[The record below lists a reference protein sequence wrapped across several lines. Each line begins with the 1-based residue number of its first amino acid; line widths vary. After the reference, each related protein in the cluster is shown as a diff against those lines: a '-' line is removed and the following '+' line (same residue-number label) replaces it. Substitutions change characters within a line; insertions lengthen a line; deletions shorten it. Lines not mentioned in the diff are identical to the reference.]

1 MPNNLPCLNARTSL
15 SITLHTDKTLREF
28 VLDAASEGGLHELA
42 RIPFDGNPVNVLAD
56 DERAAILVE
65 DYNTNETTTRGVY
78 LCRQVATGWQRKQV
92 TLTLDKDISIRF
104 WSRLDE
110 THVAIVDDKSGNVL
124 ILEYV

>member
-1 MPNNLPCLNARTSL
+1 MFECAHISL
-15 SITLHTDKTLREF
+15 HHCPHTDKTLREF

-42 RIPFDGNPVNVLAD
+42 RIPFDGRPYNVLAD
-56 DERAAILVE
+56 EERAAILVE

-92 TLTLDKDISIRF
+92 TLTLDEDISIWC

>member
-42 RIPFDGNPVNVLAD
+42 RIPFDGIPVNVLAD

-65 DYNTNETTTRGVY
+65 DYSGDTTKGIY
-78 LCRQVATGWQRKQV
+78 MCRQVASGWQRKQV
-92 TLTLDKDISIRF
+92 ALTR
-104 WSRLDE
+104 
-110 THVAIVDDKSGNVL
+110 
-124 ILEYV
+124 